1 MLYIGTSGYSYPY
14 WKNRFYPEKLAASKW
29 LQYYAT
35 QFNTLELNNSFYRF
49 PKTEHLKKA
58 AGQTPDDFVF
68 SVKAHKVITHTRRMK
83 DVRETILEFTD
94 IVQEGLGDK
103 LACILY
109 QMPPSYSYSEERMDD
124 IVHNLSSGRQNV
136 IEFRHVSWWRREV
149 YQHLEEHHIH
159 FCSVSYP
166 GLPED
171 HIMTGHILYRRM
183 HGVPELFKSSY
194 SEGELAVLS
203 GQIPAEGNSFV
214 YFNNTMFEAGYSNAR
229 SLQRLTAKIS
239 FPGTF

>member
-35 QFNTLELNNSFYRF
+35 QFNTVELNSSFHRF
-49 PKTEHLKKA
+49 PKVEHLKKA
-58 AGQTPDDFVF
+58 AGQTPDEFLF
-68 SVKAHKVITHTRRMK
+68 SVKANKVITHTRRMK
-83 DVRETILEFTD
+83 EVGETIDEFTT
-94 IVQEGLGDK
+94 IVREGLGKK
-103 LACILY
+103 LAYILY

-124 IVHNLSSGRQNV
+124 IVHHLSSGQWNV
-136 IEFRHVSWWRREV
+136 IEFRHVSWWREEV
-149 YQHLEEHHIH
+149 YHRLEAHRIH

-171 HIMTGHILYRRM
+171 RIMTGDLLYQRM

-194 SEGELAVLS
+194 PVAVLENLS

-229 SLQRLTAKIS
+229 LLQRLTTEK
-239 FPGTF
+239 